1 LAKSLTICRY
11 GLIMRTRVKICG
23 ITRVEDARSATE
35 HGADAIGL
43 VFFEGSPRHVS
54 LKQAGRITASIAPF
68 VTVVGLFV
76 DASPSVIRRV
86 LEHLPL
92 GMLQFHGHEAN
103 DDCNRYGLPFIKSV
117 AMKPDTDLHEQIRTY
132 PDAGGIL
139 LDAWQPQTHGGGG
152 QAFDW
157 TRVPHDLAVPVI
169 LAGGLTAA
177 NIATA
182 IRQVRPYAVD
192 VSSGVESSR
201 GIKSA
206 GMISAFMK
214 GVRDSDADTGD

>member
-1 LAKSLTICRY
+1 
-11 GLIMRTRVKICG
+11 MRTRVKICG
-23 ITRVEDARSATE
+23 ITRAEDARSAVE

-43 VFFEGSPRHVS
+43 VFFEGSPRHVT
-54 LKQAGRITASIAPF
+54 LEQAGRITTAVAPF

-76 DASPSVIRRV
+76 NASPSEIRHV
-86 LEHLPL
+86 LENVPL
-92 GMLQFHGHEAN
+92 GLLQFHGHEAN
-103 DDCNRYGLPFIKSV
+103 DQCNRYGLPFIKSV
-117 AMKPDTDLHEQIRTY
+117 AMKPDIDLRGQIQTY

-157 TRVPHDLAVPVI
+157 AQVPHDLAVPVI

-177 NIATA
+177 NVETA
-182 IRQVRPYAVD
+182 IRRVRPYAVD
-192 VSSGVESSR
+192 VSSGVENGK

-206 GMISAFMK
+206 EKISAFMK
-214 GVRDSDADTGD
+214 GVRGSDADTGD

>member
-1 LAKSLTICRY
+1 
-11 GLIMRTRVKICG
+11 MRTRVKICG
-23 ITRVEDARSATE
+23 ITRAEDAYSAIE

-43 VFFEGSPRHVS
+43 VFFEGSPRHVT
-54 LKQAGRITASIAPF
+54 LEQAGRITAAVAPF

-76 DASPSVIRRV
+76 DAPPSGIRHV
-86 LEHLPL
+86 LGNIPL
-92 GMLQFHGHEAN
+92 GLLQFHGHESN
-103 DDCNRYGLPFIKSV
+103 DDCNGYGLPFIKSV
-117 AMKPDTDLHEQIRTY
+117 AMKPDTDLREQVRAY
-132 PDAGGIL
+132 PDAIGIL

-157 TRVPHDLAVPVI
+157 TQVPHDLPVPVI

-177 NIATA
+177 NIAMA

-192 VSSGVESSR
+192 VSSGVESGK

-206 GMISAFMK
+206 GMIAAFMK
-214 GVRDSDADTGD
+214 GVRASDADTGD